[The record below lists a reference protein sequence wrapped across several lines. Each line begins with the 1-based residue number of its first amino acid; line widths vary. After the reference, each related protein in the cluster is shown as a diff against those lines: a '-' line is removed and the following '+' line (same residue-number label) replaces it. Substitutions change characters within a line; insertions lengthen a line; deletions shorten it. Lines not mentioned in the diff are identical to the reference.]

1 MRSQVVLQRS
11 VERIFVHRVAEFIE
25 LIFMVL

>member
-11 VERIFVHRVAEFIE
+11 VEQIFVHRVAEFIE